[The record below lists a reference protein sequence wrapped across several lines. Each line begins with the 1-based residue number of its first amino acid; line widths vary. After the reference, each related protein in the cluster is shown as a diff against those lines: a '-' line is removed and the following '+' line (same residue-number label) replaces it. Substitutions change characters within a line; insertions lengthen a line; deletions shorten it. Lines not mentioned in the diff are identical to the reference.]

1 MQGSVYQL
9 SLTDQDGAYP
19 HPHVVVLTFSG
30 NRDCIIV
37 PAYSPDGFKINE
49 YIGLCKK
56 EGLSE
61 DQIFVRLDNAKCIDF
76 TAFFPPKEAL
86 WCLKRFRRVSQKAVQ
101 QGKRIGQMKSA
112 GLLEIA
118 NRLLTLAETEPDALS
133 ASAVKSLRNLV
144 KGLTAETGA
153 PSLPPVGCTTTAT

>member
-9 SLTDQDGAYP
+9 SLTDQDGGLP

-37 PAYSPDGFKINE
+37 PAYSPDGFKIKE

-86 WCLKRFRRVSQKAVQ
+86 WCIGRFRRVSQKAVQ
-101 QGKRIGQMKSA
+101 QGTRVGQMKSA

-118 NRLLTLAETEPDALS
+118 TRLLALAEAESDALS
-133 ASAVKSLRNLV
+133 VSAVKSLRNLV
-144 KGLTAETGA
+144 KGLTP
-153 PSLPPVGCTTTAT
+153 PSPPPSEIAKE